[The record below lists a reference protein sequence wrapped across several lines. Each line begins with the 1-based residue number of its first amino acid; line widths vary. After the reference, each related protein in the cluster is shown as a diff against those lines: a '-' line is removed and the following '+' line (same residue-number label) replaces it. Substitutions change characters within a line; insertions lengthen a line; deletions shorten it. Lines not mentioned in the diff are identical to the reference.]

1 MTVFHPAKPTFRIVG
16 KVREVSDKEAEMGG
30 RGAEASRGRGEPPVI
45 GSVDKALRVIERMSR
60 LDARGCG
67 LSELAADLSL
77 NKSSLHHTLAT
88 LKARH
93 WVEQDSDGRY
103 HLGPASSVVA
113 HWWGGSDR
121 VTAALHPIL
130 EVICEQSC
138 ELVHLGILS
147 EKFVVYVDKVEP
159 DRAVR
164 VWSQVGRRVAAAVTA
179 MGRALIGAQPQ
190 DTPDIDA
197 WLTAVPD
204 APPRLR
210 GRLTDE
216 IARVRTH
223 GYAIEIEENEPG
235 IACVGVPLLVVG
247 NPVAAVSITMPVERC
262 SHERLR
268 DLAALIIRSVNDAS
282 PEEIAV
288 ASPHP

>member
-1 MTVFHPAKPTFRIVG
+1 MHKTSDEEAAMG
-16 KVREVSDKEAEMGG
+16 EGEAGAVRARGG
-30 RGAEASRGRGEPPVI
+30 SSVI
-45 GSVDKALRVIERMSR
+45 GSVDKALRVIERMAR
-60 LDARGCG
+60 LDADGCA
-67 LSELAADLSL
+67 LSELAAELSL

-93 WVEQDSDGRY
+93 WVEQGPDGRY
-103 HLGPASSVVA
+103 RLGPASSVVA
-113 HWWGGSDR
+113 HWWGASDR

-138 ELVHLGILS
+138 ELVHLGVLS
-147 EKFVVYVDKVEP
+147 EKFVVYMDKVEP

-179 MGRALIGAQPQ
+179 MGRALIGVQPQ
-190 DTPDIDA
+190 EPLDVDA
-197 WLTAVPD
+197 WLSAVPD
-204 APPRLR
+204 AQPRLR
-210 GRLTDE
+210 DRLVDE

-247 NPVAAVSITMPVERC
+247 NPVAAISITMPVERC
-262 SHERLR
+262 SHERLH
-268 DLAALIIRSVNDAS
+268 DLAALIIRTVNDTS
-282 PEEIAV
+282 PTEIAV
-288 ASPHP
+288 ASTHP